1 MADVGIN
8 PSVTKAMHEI
18 HLDMH
23 VKLLDYFGT
32 IFVSSKNDETFA
44 TFRNCTKIE
53 RLTYPIFIQNQ
64 SKPTNR

>member
-1 MADVGIN
+1 MNLGKNSLFKNRTKMENVGVN

-32 IFVSSKNDETFA
+32 IFVSFKNNEALA
-44 TFRNCTKIE
+44 TF
-53 RLTYPIFIQNQ
+53 
-64 SKPTNR
+64 